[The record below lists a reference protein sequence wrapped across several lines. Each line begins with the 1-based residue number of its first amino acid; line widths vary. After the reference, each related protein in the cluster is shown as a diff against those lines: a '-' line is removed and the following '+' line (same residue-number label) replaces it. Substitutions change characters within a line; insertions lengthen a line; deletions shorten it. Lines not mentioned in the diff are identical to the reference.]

1 MRAAEKY
8 FVTTNPLSYT
18 LLTTQLTTMSTFHLF
33 PKLPKEMRLK
43 IYENTFEA
51 RILQLGVDAG
61 VPFPSKLKR
70 LKANR
75 RPTKQSHT
83 HLPSLFAVCKESRDM
98 CKFIFVAFG
107 PTFIHPRLDTLY
119 ISLYAVGRIETTELK
134 RACNDDRSSAYPVAA
149 FDKVAIEY
157 GVKDLPKDLVE
168 WMERPKTWQV
178 RHGIKEFCAPGIW
191 PATDYAE
198 FFRCFGA
205 PREVLLVTNGV
216 LRWAGG
222 FTKFAS
228 WQSIELVAT
237 EMESGDQK
245 NLVEFLKAQLPSSL
259 TKGRM
264 EFTVVNALKKHLVWL
279 DCPYTWTSW
288 CDMTERYLYA

>member
-1 MRAAEKY
+1 
-8 FVTTNPLSYT
+8 
-18 LLTTQLTTMSTFHLF
+18 MSTFHLF

-43 IYENTFEA
+43 IYEHTFEA

-61 VPFPSKLKR
+61 VPFPPKLKPLGASR
-70 LKANR
+70 G
-75 RPTKQSHT
+75 PTKQLHT
-83 HLPSLFAVCKESRDM
+83 HLPSLFAVCKESRDI

-119 ISLYAVGRIETTELK
+119 ISLYAVGRMITTELK
-134 RACNDDRSSAYPVAA
+134 GACNDDGSSAYSVAA

-157 GVKDLPKDLVE
+157 GVKDLPEDLVG
-168 WMERPKTWQV
+168 WKERPKTWQV
-178 RHGIKEFCAPGIW
+178 RHGIRAPWLW

-216 LRWAGG
+216 LRWSGG
-222 FTKFAS
+222 FSKFDS
-228 WQSIELVAT
+228 WRSIELVAT

-245 NLVEFLKAQLPSSL
+245 NLVEFLKAQLPLSL
-259 TKGRM
+259 TEGRM
-264 EFTVVNALKKHLVWL
+264 EFTVVDALKEHLVWL
-279 DCPYTWTSW
+279 ACPYRWTSW
-288 CDMTERYLYA
+288 KAMTEIYQYV